1 MYRDDDVARGE
12 RANALISEIGE
23 LERQKVARAEQD
35 QRLETARAELAALQ
49 VSPGAAPKPPPPPGL
64 AVHLFVFCAAACA
77 TFAGYTLL
85 V

>member
-12 RANALISEIGE
+12 RAHALISEIAD
-23 LERQKVARAEQD
+23 LERQKVARAELD
-35 QRLETARAELAALQ
+35 QRLETARGELAALQ
-49 VSPGAAPKPPPPPGL
+49 ASPGTPPPAPKPPGVV
-64 AVHLFVFCAAACA
+64 AHLLVFGVAACA